1 MYSYI
6 IRRLLLII
14 PTLLGIMVINFM
26 VIQFVPGG
34 PVEQMIAQIT
44 GEGIDATARVGGQAG
59 AETQS
64 STESKT
70 AAGKSVDGGTSR
82 YRGAQGLP
90 QETVEPLWD
99 LSYASFVLGLPA
111 PFVVFLVLGSRLRRL
126 QEL

>member
-44 GEGIDATARVGGQAG
+44 GEGVDATARVGGRQ
-59 AETQS
+59 EPKPS
-64 STESKT
+64 HRRIEDR
-70 AAGKSVDGGTSR
+70 AGKSVDGGTSR

-90 QETVEPLWD
+90 QELIKQIEKQFGLDKPLHER
-99 LSYASFVLGLPA
+99 F
-111 PFVVFLVLGSRLRRL
+111 FLMMGNLHQVRLRR
-126 QEL
+126 

>member
-44 GEGIDATARVGGQAG
+44 GEGVDATARVGGQAG

-64 STESKT
+64 STE
-70 AAGKSVDGGTSR
+70 
-82 YRGAQGLP
+82 
-90 QETVEPLWD
+90 
-99 LSYASFVLGLPA
+99 
-111 PFVVFLVLGSRLRRL
+111 
-126 QEL
+126 